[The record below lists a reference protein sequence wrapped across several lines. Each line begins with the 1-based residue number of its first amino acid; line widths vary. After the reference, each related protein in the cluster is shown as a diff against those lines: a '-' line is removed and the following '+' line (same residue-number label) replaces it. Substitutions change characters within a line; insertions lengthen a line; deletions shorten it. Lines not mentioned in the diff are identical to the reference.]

1 MIQIIRPAI
10 AGTMESNDILVSIAP
25 AKPGEGIQIELN
37 SPVKNQYG
45 LQIEAAIRS
54 VIERYG
60 IQDILIQANDKGALD
75 CTIEA
80 RMETAILRA
89 AKGDE

>member
-60 IQDILIQANDKGALD
+60 IRDILIQANDKGALD

-80 RMETAILRA
+80 RIETAILRA